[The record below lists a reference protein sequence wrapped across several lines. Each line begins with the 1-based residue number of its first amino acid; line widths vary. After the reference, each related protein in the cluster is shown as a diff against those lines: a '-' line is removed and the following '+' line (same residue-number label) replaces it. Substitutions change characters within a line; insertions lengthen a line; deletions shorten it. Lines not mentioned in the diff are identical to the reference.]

1 MAFLVFG
8 VFTGTKGSHLELK
21 GQVMKART
29 GALDD
34 KTSAAVLDF
43 RISNPSN
50 VLFLVREV
58 KVTLDK
64 VNGETAD
71 GRVVSK
77 RDLKQLLEYNK
88 FLGSQYN
95 EILTVKDRVPAHGQ
109 IDRMVAVTFE
119 IPQAELDTA
128 KSLKLYIQD
137 MNGAEFETTYKL
149 H

>member
-1 MAFLVFG
+1 MAAVVFG

-29 GALDD
+29 GALDE
-34 KTSAAVLDF
+34 KNSAAVIDF

-50 VLFLVREV
+50 VLFLVRDV
-58 KVTLDK
+58 KVTLEK
-64 VNGETAD
+64 AD
-71 GRVVSK
+71 GQMAEGRTVSK

-95 EILTVKDRVPAHGQ
+95 EILTVKDRVPARGQ
-109 IDRMVAVTFE
+109 IDRMVAATFE
-119 IPQAELDTA
+119 VPQAELDQA
-128 KSLKLYIQD
+128 KSLRLYIQD
-137 MNGAEFETTYKL
+137 MDGAEFETSYKL